1 MTTLAP
7 SAAKAIATARPIP
20 PPAPVTMH
28 LLPARRSPIS
38 AILVGAAG
46 PRSAAALD
54 VHRIVRMTEKK
65 VPLTPNAHSRLTEE
79 LEYLEGEGRTKVI
92 EAIATARAH
101 GDLSE
106 NAEYH
111 AAREQQG
118 MQEARLRQ
126 VRHMLEHAQIIESE
140 DDGVVAPGKL
150 VTIRHAGDDE
160 TETYLLGLREEK
172 SDEHDVLTPDSPL
185 GRALVGHS
193 AGETVKAEVPAGRL
207 TVEIVEVR
215 AL

>member
-1 MTTLAP
+1 M
-7 SAAKAIATARPIP
+7 
-20 PPAPVTMH
+20 VE
-28 LLPARRSPIS
+28 
-38 AILVGAAG
+38 
-46 PRSAAALD
+46 
-54 VHRIVRMTEKK
+54 EKK
-65 VPLTPNAHSRLTEE
+65 VPLTKSAFDRLRREQE
-79 LEYLEGEGRTKVI
+79 FLEGEGRDKVI
-92 EAIATARAH
+92 EAIAVARAH

-172 SDEHDVLTPDSPL
+172 DQKHDVLTPDSPL